1 MRRTLT
7 TLILVVAG
15 VRLVLAYAP
24 PAGDVGTIDGS
35 PSPSPDGSPAPDASA
50 SAAPT
55 ATPAASAGASA
66 TPKPTATPTPASGG
80 TATLHNGTFTGS
92 KFNYTYG
99 TMQVTVVIKGG
110 SVSSATVSQS
120 GRWDIGYQSARC
132 TAEVFNGVAVGL
144 AADRAAGATFQSSQ
158 PSMCSGATYSW
169 WGYANS
175 LQSAIDKATY

>member
-80 TATLHNGTFTGS
+80 TATLHNGTFTSATINARYGS
-92 KFNYTYG
+92 ISS
-99 TMQVTVVIKGG
+99 TVVFSGG
-110 SVSSATVSQS
+110 AITSVTLNGNWDNAFGWRSGCTIAEYENAAIGLSSKAA
-120 GRWDIGYQSARC
+120 IGDVFSAS
-132 TAEVFNGVAVGL
+132 F
-144 AADRAAGATFQSSQ
+144 
-158 PSMCSGATYSW
+158 CSGATVTRQTYVKT
-169 WGYANS
+169 
-175 LQSAIDKATY
+175 LQSAFDKATY